1 MKCQR
6 LELPSEEQFEKR
18 TEDRRTPLL
27 VEASA
32 LFERE
37 YEVERGRDVVNFIE
51 TYADIN
57 LMDWQ
62 DEAVL
67 AWQQGKHVIG
77 ALPRRSGKSSLIA
90 GLMLHS
96 LIYGQRK
103 SLLYVAPTMAMSS
116 EFMRVL
122 KHLYM
127 NLPEHMKP
135 GVAKWDRYHITL
147 DNGNSIDFHTLGS
160 KDLYM
165 GKRYDD
171 MYFDEPAHGFASDWL
186 DQIVGVCLPLMNAS
200 KGRLFMLSTPGNER
214 FRSLFELAQTLPHWK
229 AFRYSI
235 DQLCDMDTSHI
246 HKHELQKYLS
256 PEQYATE
263 YLARL

>member
-6 LELPSEEQFEKR
+6 IELPSEEQFEKR

-32 LFERE
+32 LFQRE
-37 YEVERGRDVVNFIE
+37 EIERGRDVVTFIE

-62 DEAVL
+62 DEAIL
-67 AWQQGKHVIG
+67 AYQQGKHVIG

-103 SLLYVAPTMAMSS
+103 NLLYVAPSMSMSS
-116 EFMRVL
+116 DVVMKL
-122 KHLYM
+122 KELYDRIPKQ
-127 NLPEHMKP
+127 LKP
-135 GVAKWDRYHITL
+135 GIAKWDRYHITL
-147 DNGNSIDFHTLGS
+147 DNGNSIDFHSLGS
-160 KDLYM
+160 RDLFV

-171 MYFDEPAHGFASDWL
+171 MFFDEPAHGFATDWL

-200 KGRLFMLSTPGNER
+200 NGRLFMLSTPGNDR

-229 AFRYSI
+229 TLQYSI

-246 HKHELQKYLS
+246 HKYELQKYLS
-256 PEQYATE
+256 PEQYAKE
-263 YLARL
+263 CMARL